1 MYIHPETNCKC
12 DGAQKARDEE
22 RRQEA
27 LKKYDAA
34 EKIAVEEAVK
44 RGIEM
49 FFIDTFDRYV
59 EPDDLDC
66 EISELLSDDPDLD
79 IVVYGT
85 QIKTLKLDAGDIIAQ
100 ECESQELHES
110 VFESIGDKQTKELQE
125 LLDKWTA
132 ENAHYKTYWPDYNIV
147 IVTERPVT
155 P

>member
-1 MYIHPETNCKC
+1 MCAKVCIT
-12 DGAQKARDEE
+12 
-22 RRQEA
+22 A
-27 LKKYDAA
+27 LIVTMGCAGYVNIAA
-34 EKIAVEEAVK
+34 SREQGCIYTRKSIEEAAK
-44 RGIEM
+44 RAIEM
-49 FFIDTFDRYV
+49 FFIDTVDRYV

-66 EISELLSDDPDLD
+66 EISELLSDDPDIN

-85 QIKTLKLDAGDIIAQ
+85 RISTLTLDAGDIIAQ

-132 ENAHYKTYWPDYNIV
+132 ENAHCKTYWPDYNIV